1 VEDRPDHAV
10 PGKVNDITVALAG
23 SGGNDVLDLVDGVS
37 GNDTADGSSG
47 SDVCVTD
54 DGDITLACEA

>member
-1 VEDRPDHAV
+1 M

-47 SDVCVTD
+47 NDVCVTD